1 MCAILK
7 DILDYR
13 MIRVVSLIIILFS
26 CSFSSSAQVPA
37 DQLSL
42 IKKKF
47 SESNHDST
55 KLRLSTAI
63 ATGYRFSNIDSSLHY
78 YNTALAIAEK
88 LNSTNQKAYLL
99 SLIGAVFLE
108 NGKLPESLAYQFEAL
123 RIGEELRDTVVTS
136 NALNRIGNVYM
147 ELADYR
153 RAIEYYE
160 LSKAQFWATGDTGM
174 YHNEISNIG
183 NIYSLMNQ
191 PDSALYYQKI
201 VYKASLSATDRY
213 DYTFT
218 EIMFRYG
225 NAFKLKQS
233 LDSALFYYQRAIQ
246 EAQFDNDLRNLAMSY
261 YSIAELYLELQMTD
275 SALNYAQNAILT
287 AEKISFK
294 KIIRESALLISSV
307 FKERKNYE
315 DAYSYLIMA
324 NEVQEDI
331 AGTKKLQELQQIIL
345 DEQERNKEEN
355 IQRIANQSRNRQLA
369 LLTGSSILVLIGLI
383 LFRNN
388 RQKQKANRALKESI
402 SKLKSTQTKL
412 IHSEKMA
419 SLGELTAGIAHE
431 IQNPLNFVNN
441 FSELNKELVD
451 ELKDAVAKNDQEEI
465 QAILDDLH
473 ENETKIAHH
482 GKRAE
487 EIVKSML
494 QHSRT
499 GNDEKEL
506 TDINQL
512 ADEYLRLAYHGLRA
526 KDKSFNADFKT
537 ELDPSLP
544 TINIIPQDIG
554 RVLLNLINNAFQ
566 AVRETEKPIVTV
578 STKYLPLTPSK
589 GGIIAD
595 DDSPKGIQITISDN
609 GIGIPD
615 NIRDKIFQPFFT
627 TKNAGE
633 GTGLGLSMS
642 HEIITK
648 GHGGT
653 LEVESEE
660 GKGTSFIFKL
670 PITK

>member
-7 DILDYR
+7 HILDYH
-13 MIRVVSLIIILFS
+13 MIRVVLIIILFS
-26 CSFSSSAQVPA
+26 CSFSNSAQVPA
-37 DQLSL
+37 DQLSV

-47 SESNHDST
+47 SESKHDST

-78 YNTALAIAEK
+78 YNISLGIADR
-88 LNSTNQKAYLL
+88 LNLTNQKAYLL

-147 ELADYR
+147 ELADYH

-160 LSKAQFWATGDTGM
+160 LSKAQFWAIGDTGM

-201 VYKASLSATDRY
+201 VYQASLSATDRY
-213 DYTFT
+213 DYTFA

-225 NAFKLKQS
+225 NAFKLKKS

-261 YSIAELYLELQMTD
+261 FSIAELYLELQITD
-275 SALNYAQNAILT
+275 SALNYAQNAIQT

-324 NEVQEDI
+324 NKVQEDI

-345 DEQERNKEEN
+345 DEQERNKEDN

-369 LLTGSSILVLIGLI
+369 LLTGSLILVLIGLI

-402 SKLKSTQTKL
+402 SKLQSTQNQL

-441 FSELNKELVD
+441 FSELNKELIE
-451 ELKDAVAKNDQEEI
+451 ELKDAVAKNDQEEVK
-465 QAILDDLH
+465 AILKDLL

-494 QHSRT
+494 QHSRS

-544 TINIIPQDIG
+544 KINVVPQDIG

-566 AVRETEKPIVTV
+566 ACAIGAGGDRSVSTMKADYKPLVIV
-578 STKYLPLTPSK
+578 STKKTAES
-589 GGIIAD
+589 
-595 DDSPKGIQITISDN
+595 IQITVSDN
-609 GIGIPD
+609 GPGIPD
-615 NIRDKIFQPFFT
+615 DIKDKIFQPFFT
-627 TKNAGE
+627 TKAAGE

-642 HEIITK
+642 YDIVTK

-653 LEVESEE
+653 IEVESKE
-660 GKGTSFIFKL
+660 GQETTFILTL
-670 PITK
+670 PLT

>member
-213 DYTFT
+213 DYTFP